1 MTIFVDKDKYKAKTK
16 TKQRQRQRQRQ
27 RHIQNKDEVRSLKLL
42 SATAPSHF
50 QVNKLS
56 GATPLVS
63 FICFLIRLML
73 IRVLIDE
80 LMVMIF
86 ILVDIEHNTLY
97 NHVLHQYEY
106 HQLKAS
112 RALSFGLWFMR
123 NGSSMY
129 N

>member
-1 MTIFVDKDKYKAKTK
+1 MLCNQKLTALRRKD
-16 TKQRQRQRQRQ
+16 
-27 RHIQNKDEVRSLKLL
+27 L
-42 SATAPSHF
+42 PGPF
-50 QVNKLS
+50 
-56 GATPLVS
+56 G
-63 FICFLIRLML
+63 FLIRLML

-86 ILVDIEHNTLY
+86 ILEDIEHNTLY

-112 RALSFGLWFMR
+112 RAFSFGLWFMR